1 VAGKGKKAAAE
12 RARSR
17 RIRTRRRHGRGAP
30 PSVAAGG
37 WKGTG
42 GETRPAGPAG
52 PNDLSDP
59 GAPMESSK
67 GGERFGE
74 REEKVMRGRAA
85 RSLVGW
91 RTPFSRWRFG
101 RVKRWIELVH
111 CYSVPLV

>member
-1 VAGKGKKAAAE
+1 MAGKGKKAAAE

-52 PNDLSDP
+52 PNDLSDL
-59 GAPMESSK
+59 GAPMEGK
-67 GGERFGE
+67 QQ
-74 REEKVMRGRAA
+74 
-85 RSLVGW
+85 
-91 RTPFSRWRFG
+91 RWRALW
-101 RVKRWIELVH
+101 RKERKR
-111 CYSVPLV
+111 